1 MSQEKKSELM
11 GATSGAASGLE
22 LLEIQN
28 RGRNL
33 KSKRPNHEICS
44 LKRSLVAGRR
54 HEG

>member
-44 LKRSLVAGRR
+44 KRSLVAGRR